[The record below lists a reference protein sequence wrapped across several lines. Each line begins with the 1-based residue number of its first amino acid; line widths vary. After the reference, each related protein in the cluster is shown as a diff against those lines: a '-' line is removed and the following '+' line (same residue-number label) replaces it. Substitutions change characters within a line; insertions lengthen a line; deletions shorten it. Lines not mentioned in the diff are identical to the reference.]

1 MSELSPR
8 AREILEAARRAP
20 CAPDEATVK
29 RMERT
34 VLLAGGTAAL
44 TLGGLKAASSGLA
57 GKGAMAAVAV
67 AIIGTTAAVTVTVA
81 HTEFVQSL
89 RRAPQVRASKP
100 APAPVVNAPVML
112 PPPPV
117 DAAPEPTLE
126 VVPSEVPSEVKVLA
140 PPREED
146 RVVRAVRP
154 RAPAIGP
161 APEKEPERAAPPPS
175 ALAAELSILRTA
187 KTELDAGRWAGAL
200 EALSRHDTEF
210 PAPALRDEA
219 EVIRV
224 LAWCGQGRTG
234 DAMQRAFELRT
245 RAPNSPAIAR
255 LAGSC
260 VDL

>member
-8 AREILEAARRAP
+8 AREILDAARRAP

-34 VLLAGGTAAL
+34 VLLAGGTTAL

-67 AIIGTTAAVTVTVA
+67 AIVGTTAAVTVTVA

-89 RRAPQVRASKP
+89 RRAPQVRTSKP
-100 APAPVVNAPVML
+100 APAPVVNAPPVVL
-112 PPPPV
+112 PAPPAV
-117 DAAPEPTLE
+117 AVSEPTLE
-126 VVPSEVPSEVKVLA
+126 VPPAVIA
-140 PPREED
+140 TPREED

-154 RAPAIGP
+154 RTPAI
-161 APEKEPERAAPPPS
+161 APVLEKEPERAAPPPS

-210 PAPALRDEA
+210 PSPALRDEA
-219 EVIRV
+219 EV

-234 DAMQRAFELRT
+234 EAMQRAFELRT